1 VVCCT
6 ALLIERGV
14 ATTAQMV
21 SAVATDWTAWTT
33 VHLDSSGREFR
44 ENGNRNQWDMLQ
56 SNPCGLSLTLHCS
69 LSGVW
74 RPCGCDLL
82 RTVAEQCRSE
92 QIVSAV
98 ATGLMAWKTVRL
110 DSSGR
115 EYRGIGSPNQCD
127 MPQSHSGDRSGSF
140 ECESAFD
147 RSKITVVGPVREF
160 L

>member
-1 VVCCT
+1 MSPIHEFGHFGHGASFVTTGLTAWETVLVDCCT
-6 ALLIERGV
+6 ALLTERGV
-14 ATTAQMV
+14 ATM
-21 SAVATDWTAWTT
+21 WM
-33 VHLDSSGREFR
+33 G
-44 ENGNRNQWDMLQ
+44 
-56 SNPCGLSLTLHCS
+56 
-69 LSGVW
+69 
-74 RPCGCDLL
+74 LL

-98 ATGLMAWKTVRL
+98 ATGLTAWKTVRL

-140 ECESAFD
+140 ECESAFA
-147 RSKITVVGPVREF
+147 RSKITEF